1 MEQVGK
7 EMPDVVGVDGC
18 KGGWVAVR
26 LFGQGEHEV
35 KIFPNIEQLLSYHHA
50 VNLILVDIPIGLPE
64 GPEGRECD
72 PEARAFI
79 RHLYRSVFR
88 TPCRQ
93 TCEQVASDPKNH
105 DKAKKVESR
114 CSGKSISAQAMGIA
128 KKIAEMDGISR
139 ARPSGDALRVR
150 EVHPEVCFCAL
161 NHRRP
166 LQYPKKG
173 KFGSKGQT
181 ERLEILHRI
190 ESRTGAIV
198 ADGLRRRGVA
208 QDDVVDA
215 LAAAVTGYYGYHALQ
230 TLPPSPCHDAKGL
243 PMEMVYWVPP
253 AMQ

>member
-1 MEQVGK
+1 MEQVSKGT
-7 EMPDVVGVDGC
+7 PDVVGVDGC
-18 KGGWVAVR
+18 KAGWVAVR
-26 LFGQGEHEV
+26 LFGHDEHEV
-35 KIFPNIEQLLSYHHA
+35 KVFPGIGELLSYNDA

-64 GPEGRECD
+64 HAKPRECD

-79 RHLYRSVFR
+79 GHLYRSVFR

-114 CSGKSISAQAMGIA
+114 CSGKSISAQALGIA
-128 KKIAEMDGISR
+128 KKIAEVDEILR
-139 ARPSGDALRVR
+139 ARPSGAAPRVR
-150 EVHPEVCFCAL
+150 EVHPEVCFSAL
-161 NHRRP
+161 NYRRP

-173 KFGSKGQT
+173 KYGSQGQS
-181 ERLEILHRI
+181 ERLAILHRI
-190 ESRTGAIV
+190 ESRTGTIV

-215 LAAAVTGYYGYHALQ
+215 LAAAVTGYYGYAALQ
-230 TLPPSPCHDAKGL
+230 TLPENPLVCPQGL

-253 AMQ
+253 ET